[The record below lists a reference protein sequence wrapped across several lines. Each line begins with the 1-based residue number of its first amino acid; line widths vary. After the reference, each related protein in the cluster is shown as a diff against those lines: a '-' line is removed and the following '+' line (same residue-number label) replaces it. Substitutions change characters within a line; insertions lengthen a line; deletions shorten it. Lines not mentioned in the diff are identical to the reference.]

1 MVVFIGD
8 KLINLMEIVF
18 YCDSNK
24 AISSLFL
31 VILVHVLMVDEK
43 ISFLFVVSRKFKVEN
58 MKTKLLAKWEVGDR
72 LPFVF
77 LPCFATH
84 LRKTISD
91 KNVSATKHVFYV
103 SFFALILEK
112 I

>member
-1 MVVFIGD
+1 
-8 KLINLMEIVF
+8 
-18 YCDSNK
+18 
-24 AISSLFL
+24 
-31 VILVHVLMVDEK
+31 
-43 ISFLFVVSRKFKVEN
+43 